1 LYNHVGGAGY
11 CGDDTTND
19 LAKALCY
26 IRRNPVKDLDQF
38 GLNFKTCHRLTNRL
52 DHEVAYEHTMAC
64 WTDELYKVAADRGW
78 TNVDENRK
86 NTPWDK
92 NFTPW
97 KFKDDSKTAGTIKK
111 IAISFSNNK
120 PDYDVVWNYDASTN
134 TYVRTNGG
142 KPVVDLNTEEP
153 VAAKTVIVQMVK
165 EQGPLDEHY
174 HMYYETSGTGKAYM
188 FRDGEAVVGTW
199 SKKSDPTRTKFTTAD
214 GKEFEF
220 NRGQVWIE
228 LVSTA
233 HPPVYE

>member
-1 LYNHVGGAGY
+1 
-11 CGDDTTND
+11 
-19 LAKALCY
+19 
-26 IRRNPVKDLDQF
+26 
-38 GLNFKTCHRLTNRL
+38 
-52 DHEVAYEHTMAC
+52 
-64 WTDELYKVAADRGW
+64 
-78 TNVDENRK
+78 
-86 NTPWDK
+86 
-92 NFTPW
+92 
-97 KFKDDSKTAGTIKK
+97 
-111 IAISFSNNK
+111 
-120 PDYDVVWNYDASTN
+120 VVWNYDASTN

>member
-1 LYNHVGGAGY
+1 
-11 CGDDTTND
+11 
-19 LAKALCY
+19 LAKSWGQKSAQC
-26 IRRNPVKDLDQF
+26 VF
-38 GLNFKTCHRLTNRL
+38 H
-52 DHEVAYEHTMAC
+52 
-64 WTDELYKVAADRGW
+64 AAKSFRGTSW
-78 TNVDENRK
+78 CQCSAFVFCEENVR
-86 NTPWDK
+86 
-92 NFTPW
+92 
-97 KFKDDSKTAGTIKK
+97 
-111 IAISFSNNK
+111 
-120 PDYDVVWNYDASTN
+120 
-134 TYVRTNGG
+134 
-142 KPVVDLNTEEP
+142 
-153 VAAKTVIVQMVK
+153 AAKTVIVQMVK